1 VFATEYRLTG
11 LNLLIAFIALA
22 IGGLFGVMQALQYN
36 GIDLYKPIAPVLR
49 GGYYQGL
56 ALHGVLNVLVFTTF
70 FIIGWLTFV
79 TSRSLGIPLASRAL
93 GWTTFGVM
101 TAGLLIAALPLLLNN
116 ATVLFTFY
124 PPLKADPL
132 FYIGLTLVVVGTW
145 LLLINQVM
153 MLRQW
158 RAANPAARIPLPA
171 FMAIVTMT
179 MWVICTFGVA
189 TEMLFLLIPW
199 SLGLVQGTD
208 PVLARTLFWFTGHPD
223 RLLLAAASVHFVV
236 QLRAAA
242 GGRQVVQR
250 SDGAGVV
257 HSVPDPF
264 DADRDASPVHRSGHQ
279 RDLETGA
286 RNLHLWR
293 LFPQPV
299 DLLQRCGVA

>member
-1 VFATEYRLTG
+1 MATARVSGVSIAAERAGVGVFATEYRLTG

-22 IGGLFGVMQALQYN
+22 IGGLFGVLQALQYN
-36 GIDLYKPIAPVLR
+36 GIDLYKPIAPLLR

-145 LLLINQVM
+145 
-153 MLRQW
+153 
-158 RAANPAARIPLPA
+158 
-171 FMAIVTMT
+171 
-179 MWVICTFGVA
+179 C
-189 TEMLFLLIPW
+189 
-199 SLGLVQGTD
+199 
-208 PVLARTLFWFTGHPD
+208 
-223 RLLLAAASVHFVV
+223 
-236 QLRAAA
+236 
-242 GGRQVVQR
+242 
-250 SDGAGVV
+250 
-257 HSVPDPF
+257 
-264 DADRDASPVHRSGHQ
+264 
-279 RDLETGA
+279 
-286 RNLHLWR
+286 
-293 LFPQPV
+293 
-299 DLLQRCGVA
+299 